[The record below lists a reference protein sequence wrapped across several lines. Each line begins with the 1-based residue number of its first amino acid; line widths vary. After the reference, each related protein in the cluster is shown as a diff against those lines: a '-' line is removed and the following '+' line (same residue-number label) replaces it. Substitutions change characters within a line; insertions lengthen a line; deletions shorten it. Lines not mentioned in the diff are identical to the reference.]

1 MITPVIHDELKRKA
15 WSTVYQSSSS
25 RATLV
30 TNYDWSV
37 ELITDFG
44 GSESSW
50 ESEYK
55 RGVKLKC
62 WLCLDAC
69 NSGIVSYIL
78 NNCTS
83 FCTFQASHTSQE
95 TFALPRHLTP
105 HKNFFRNSLWDDQE
119 ELEFPLY
126 ANMKWFVWKWEN
138 TIIPLFHDGK
148 IRIKDWNIGLMINLL
163 ESLPMFLKFNF
174 NSSRGF
180 HSFVYR
186 ECQRRFL
193 RLRIMSLESNYC

>member
-1 MITPVIHDELKRKA
+1 MMTTVIHDELKRKA

-25 RATLV
+25 RASLV

-37 ELITDFG
+37 ELITELG
-44 GSESSW
+44 ASESSR

-95 TFALPRHLTP
+95 L
-105 HKNFFRNSLWDDQE
+105 FFRNSLWDDQE

-138 TIIPLFHDGK
+138 TIIPLFHKGK
-148 IRIKDWNIGLMINLL
+148 IRIKDWNIGLMINPL
-163 ESLPMFLKFNF
+163 ESFPMFF
-174 NSSRGF
+174 
-180 HSFVYR
+180 
-186 ECQRRFL
+186 
-193 RLRIMSLESNYC
+193 